1 MANAHLKRRPVAV
14 TASQPGV
21 GRFLYIAAVEEFTT
35 IASPLPS
42 GTGTAVGDEAT
53 ITANHT
59 FRVPSPLPSVGF
71 VNGFIRIPLLAKD
84 SGKWTTKNV
93 GEPPAMKTESMFEV
107 DATGTNAEQIEML
120 KRLHGKEIIAL
131 IQEADCDNPKLVQI
145 GYDCKVVDALK
156 FDFDKSTNRMK
167 LSGVADCYPAFYEG
181 ALTLMT
187 P

>member
-1 MANAHLKRRPVAV
+1 MSYLKRRPVQV
-14 TASQPGV
+14 TANHPGV
-21 GRFLYIAAVEEFTT
+21 GRYLYIAGTKEFAT

-42 GTGTAVGDEAT
+42 GTGTVVGDEAT
-53 ITANHT
+53 INSNHT
-59 FRVPSPLPSVGF
+59 FIVPSPLPSVGF

-93 GEPPAMKTESMFEV
+93 GEPPAMKVETMFEV
-107 DATGTNAEQIEML
+107 DATGTNPEQIEML
-120 KRLHGKEIIAL
+120 KRLHGEEIIAL
-131 IQEADCDNPKLVQI
+131 IQEADCDAPKLVQI
-145 GYDCKVVDALK
+145 GCDCKVVDALK

-187 P
+187 H